1 MDYLAEVYRL
11 LGKNESEIARLTREL
26 EELAELLKQGEA
38 LRDRDRH
45 PRPTRK

>member
-38 LRDRDRH
+38 LSARDSR
-45 PRPTRK
+45 PRPAKK